1 MFPPTS
7 VSNDAPIVPNMLR
20 DRTVIPRTNPIDRAT
35 RYITKLSDLDYETAN
50 ALLFEVI
57 EYVEPRM
64 KADQAYPPVVWLA
77 VLRAKDNLSNEEAEK
92 KFKANGS

>member
-1 MFPPTS
+1 
-7 VSNDAPIVPNMLR
+7 MLTTTMISEIFLR
-20 DRTVIPRTNPIDRAT
+20 
-35 RYITKLSDLDYETAN
+35 LSDLDYETAN

-57 EYVEPRM
+57 EYVGPRM